1 MKHTIFFTS
10 IAAIAT
16 LATTAAAQDLTPT
29 APEQDHPIFLVG
41 ATVHTVSDGIIE
53 NGVVSMYEGKIG
65 IVGVAS
71 DIMPR
76 ISLSQDT
83 QIIDLT
89 GQHLY
94 PGLIDSVTKLGLQ
107 EMSAVRAT
115 NDYNEVGNMTPE
127 VRAFVSV
134 NPDSVV
140 IPTARSNGILT
151 FGVFPTG
158 GTIPG
163 RASVL
168 QAEGWTTE
176 DLALAKDAGL
186 IINWPR
192 MRHTGSN
199 KAQAIKNRDRA
210 IDNLN
215 TLFDNA
221 TSYQINHNETDL
233 SLQAITTVL
242 PPSHNENIQN
252 PVFINANDYDQ
263 ITAAINWATTRNLR
277 PIIVGARDA
286 HLCTDLLVSTN
297 TPVII
302 GGTFNFPKRADE
314 PYDQPYT
321 LPAKLE
327 QAGVL
332 WSLSMSGRH
341 AHERNLPDA
350 IAISIAHGADLG
362 FTDEAALRGITLN
375 AAKILNLDN
384 HLGSI
389 ESGKHATLFVADGN
403 ILETTSIVTQAWI
416 QGRSI
421 DLSNKQ
427 TKLRDKY
434 QEKYRQLDMIEDTD
448 TPNESSKE
456 DS

>member
-1 MKHTIFFTS
+1 MMKHPKTILSTL
-10 IAAIAT
+10 AAIAT

-71 DIMPR
+71 HIMPR
-76 ISLSQDT
+76 ISLSSDT

-94 PGLIDSVTKLGLQ
+94 PGLIDSVTTLGLQ

-192 MRHTGSN
+192 MRHTGTN

-221 TSYQINHNETDL
+221 TSYQINHDETDL

-242 PPSHNENIQN
+242 PPVEQSQAQDNPQN

-263 ITAAINWATTRNLR
+263 ITAAINWATSRNLR

-350 IAISIAHGADLG
+350 IAISIAHASDYG

-384 HLGSI
+384 NLGSI

-434 QEKYRQLDMIEDTD
+434 QEKYRQLDMIE
-448 TPNESSKE
+448 S